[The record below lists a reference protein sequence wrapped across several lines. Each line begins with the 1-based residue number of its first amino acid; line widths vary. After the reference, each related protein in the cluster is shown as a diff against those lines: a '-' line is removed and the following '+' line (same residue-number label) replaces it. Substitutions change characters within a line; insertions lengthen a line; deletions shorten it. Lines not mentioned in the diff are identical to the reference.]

1 VNLPAFVQEE
11 WDRIFSRRKSTMTSV
26 PQTQRK
32 LRLPRL
38 PVPVIIAAVLIIA
51 VMVTLVVP
59 RLTGSADPLQ
69 GGTPITVT
77 RETLIAG
84 INATGRIEP
93 RQEAALSFTIPGRVA
108 EVLVAEGD
116 RVAAGTP
123 LIRLDNREA
132 MAQVAS
138 ARAALAQAEADLKQ
152 LQEGATPEE
161 IAQARAQVEAAR
173 GALVQIS
180 GSVTEADIAAARA
193 RVDEAR
199 ARLSALQGA
208 PNTDQ
213 LTAARSALT
222 EAQAAL
228 ERQRSA
234 LSAAKLDAE
243 RQVFERANRLRDAQ
257 TAFAAARDNL
267 ARVESNG
274 KDPLTGAS
282 LTDAGKRA
290 YADAFAQAER
300 ALADAELALNQARIA
315 YETARQNEITGLAE
329 AEARVATAQA
339 NLDALLNPNPDRIA
353 AARAALAQ
361 AEADLSRLLGEQRQG
376 ALAAQRANLAAA
388 EANLARLT
396 ADPRATDLARAQ
408 ARVAQAQAQLDLA
421 QIRLDDTTLTAP
433 FDGVVA
439 RINVAPGE
447 QVTQGPVLTLID
459 VSRFKVTVTVDEVD
473 VVRVAPGQDVE
484 VLIDALG
491 PPPQIGRVQRI
502 APQATNERNVTAYEV
517 ELEVAPGDR
526 PLRSGMT
533 ASATIITA
541 KRENA
546 LSVPVQAVRE
556 ENGMTVVDVV
566 VNDNGRIT
574 LVAQPVETGIR
585 TGDRIEI
592 INGLNEGQQVLLP
605 GA

>member
-1 VNLPAFVQEE
+1 
-11 WDRIFSRRKSTMTSV
+11 MTSV

>member
-1 VNLPAFVQEE
+1 
-11 WDRIFSRRKSTMTSV
+11 MTSV

-51 VMVTLVVP
+51 VMVTLVAP

-199 ARLSALQGA
+199 ARLNALQGA
-208 PNTDQ
+208 PNNDQ

-267 ARVESNG
+267 ARVEADG
-274 KDPLTGAS
+274 KDPLTGAPLS
-282 LTDAGKRA
+282 DAGKRT

-361 AEADLSRLLGEQRQG
+361 AEADLARLLGEQRQG

-447 QVTQGPVLTLID
+447 QVAQGPVLTLID

-473 VVRVAPGQDVE
+473 VARVAPGQDVE

-533 ASATIITA
+533 ATATIITA

-556 ENGMTVVDVV
+556 ENGVTVVDVV
-566 VNDNGRIT
+566 VNDNGRTT
-574 LVAQPVETGIR
+574 LVTQPVETGIR

-605 GA
+605 GAQ

>member
-1 VNLPAFVQEE
+1 
-11 WDRIFSRRKSTMTSV
+11 MTSV
-26 PQTQRK
+26 PQIQRK
-32 LRLPRL
+32 LGLPRL
-38 PVPVIIAAVLIIA
+38 SVPVIIAAVLIVA
-51 VMVTLVVP
+51 VMVTLVAP

-69 GGTPITVT
+69 GGTPIPVT

-93 RQEAALSFTIPGRVA
+93 RQEAALSFAIPGRVA

-116 RVAAGTP
+116 RVTAGTP

-173 GALVQIS
+173 AALVQTT

-208 PNTDQ
+208 PNNDQ

-267 ARVESNG
+267 ARVEADG
-274 KDPLTGAS
+274 KDPLTGAP

-300 ALADAELALNQARIA
+300 ALEDAELALNQARIA

-339 NLDALLNPNPDRIA
+339 NLDALLSPNPDRIA

-361 AEADLSRLLGEQRQG
+361 AEADLARLLGEQRQG

-447 QVTQGPVLTLID
+447 QVAQGPVLTLID

-473 VVRVAPGQDVE
+473 VARVAPGQDVE

-517 ELEVAPGDR
+517 ELEVAPGNR

-556 ENGMTVVDVV
+556 ENGVTVVDVV
-566 VNDNGRIT
+566 VNDNGRTT
-574 LVAQPVETGIR
+574 LVTQPVETGIR
-585 TGDRIEI
+585 AGDRIEI
-592 INGLNEGQQVLLP
+592 ISGLNEGQQVLLP
-605 GA
+605 SVQ

>member
-1 VNLPAFVQEE
+1 
-11 WDRIFSRRKSTMTSV
+11 MTSV

-59 RLTGSADPLQ
+59 RLTGSANPLQ

-208 PNTDQ
+208 PNNDQ

-361 AEADLSRLLGEQRQG
+361 AEADLARLLGEQRQG

>member
-1 VNLPAFVQEE
+1 
-11 WDRIFSRRKSTMTSV
+11 MTSV
-26 PQTQRK
+26 PQTQPK

-38 PVPVIIAAVLIIA
+38 PVPVIIAVVLIVAAI
-51 VMVTLVVP
+51 VTLVAP

-77 RETLIAG
+77 RDTLIAG

-93 RQEAALSFTIPGRVA
+93 RREAALSFTIPGRVA

-116 RVAAGTP
+116 RVPVGTP

-132 MAQVAS
+132 VAQVAS

-152 LQEGATPEE
+152 LLEGATPEE

-173 GALVQIS
+173 GALVQTT

-208 PNTDQ
+208 PNNDQ

-243 RQVFERANRLRDAQ
+243 RQVSERANRLRDAQ

-267 ARVESNG
+267 ARVESDG

-290 YADAFAQAER
+290 YADAFAQAAR
-300 ALADAELALNQARIA
+300 TLADAELALNQARIA

-361 AEADLSRLLGEQRQG
+361 AEADLARLLGEQRQG

-556 ENGMTVVDVV
+556 ENGVTVVDVV
-566 VNDNGRIT
+566 VNDNGRTT

-592 INGLNEGQQVLLP
+592 INGLNEGQQVVLP